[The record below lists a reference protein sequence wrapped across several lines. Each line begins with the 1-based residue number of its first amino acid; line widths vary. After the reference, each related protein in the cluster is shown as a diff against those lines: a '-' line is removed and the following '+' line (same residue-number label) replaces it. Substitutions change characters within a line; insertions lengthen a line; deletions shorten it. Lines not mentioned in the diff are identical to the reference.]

1 MDNNKEIKNVLLAD
15 LPGPERDVMTA
26 VLVRLGYKVESAD
39 TVDEMQGRLEG
50 STPFHVVILRS
61 KMAGEQEGAQI
72 ARTLGNPERRVI
84 LISDEPPPGGEMVGF
99 VDLTENALL
108 AMGVRVPEVIF
119 AVNDLIFSRK
129 GVPRRK
135 RRIYGGFPASYKVD
149 EDWVTGG
156 IYNLSSE
163 GAFIETR
170 DPPST
175 GSEIHVKFTLPGHEG
190 MELKSKVTWRV
201 EASQTAGRRSPP
213 GMGVQFLNPTE
224 EEDSQIREF
233 VKSGGR
239 K

>member
-1 MDNNKEIKNVLLAD
+1 MDNKEIKSVLVAD
-15 LPGPERDVMTA
+15 LPGPERDVLSA
-26 VLVRLGYKVESAD
+26 VLDRLGYQVESAD
-39 TVDEMQGRLEG
+39 TVEDMKGRLEG

-61 KMAGEQEGAQI
+61 KMAGDEEGMQL
-72 ARTLGNPERRVI
+72 ARTLGQTERRVI

-99 VDLTENALL
+99 VDITENALL

-135 RRIYGGFPASYKVD
+135 RRIYGGFPASYKAQ
-149 EDWVTGG
+149 EDWITGG

-175 GSEIHVKFTLPGHEG
+175 GSEILVRFTLPGHEG
-190 MELKSKVTWRV
+190 MELKSRVTWRV

-224 EEDSQIREF
+224 EEDSKIREF

-239 K
+239 Q